1 MKGLIIMK
9 KKKQLK
15 EGEARQAVNPMI
27 ILAVIIIIAAICT
40 YLIPAGEFHR
50 EAVPGSDYQKIDIDS
65 FKFKEGSPIGIFDV
79 FQSFTLGLQS
89 AGSVIFFLL
98 IIGGTFQIVEKTG
111 ALHAGLSNLVR
122 VLKGK
127 ELIMIPASVFIFGLV
142 SAFAACS
149 EEYLAFIPLMYV
161 VCIAAGFDSLTAV
174 ALLMVSSAVGYAGGM
189 TNAFTVGIAQEIAE
203 LPLFSGMG
211 YRFVVFGVMATITSL
226 YLMWH
231 AHKIKKHPDLNTMRE
246 TDLMYA
252 EKLDVEEVEPMT
264 LRQKLSLLI
273 FGLGFAVVAFCVIK
287 LGFYIDEMSAIFL
300 IVGIL
305 VVIVSG
311 MNVNEAADNFVE
323 GCRNMLWAAM
333 IIGMCKAVTNILSDA
348 GIMDT
353 LIYYAGSVL
362 SGLSAKVSACGM
374 FVLQD
379 LLNILIPS
387 GSGQAAITMPF
398 MAPLSD
404 LLGVSRQTA
413 VLAFQMGDAFT
424 NVVTPTSGELMAAL
438 AICHIPYK
446 KWFKFLAP
454 LWGLWAVAACAL
466 LIIAVVI
473 GY

>member
-1 MKGLIIMK
+1 
-9 KKKQLK
+9 
-15 EGEARQAVNPMI
+15 
-27 ILAVIIIIAAICT
+27 
-40 YLIPAGEFHR
+40 
-50 EAVPGSDYQKIDIDS
+50 
-65 FKFKEGSPIGIFDV
+65 
-79 FQSFTLGLQS
+79 
-89 AGSVIFFLL
+89 
-98 IIGGTFQIVEKTG
+98 
-111 ALHAGLSNLVR
+111 
-122 VLKGK
+122 
-127 ELIMIPASVFIFGLV
+127 MIPACVFIFGLV

-149 EEYLAFIPLMYV
+149 EEYLAFIPLMYI

-174 ALLMVSSAVGYAGGM
+174 ALLMVSSAIGYAGGM
-189 TNAFTVGIAQEIAE
+189 TNAFTVGIAQEISE

-211 YRFVVFGVMATITSL
+211 YRFVVFGVMAVITSL
-226 YLMWH
+226 YLMRH
-231 AHKIKKHPDLNTMRE
+231 AHKIKKHPELNTMRE

-264 LRQKLSLLI
+264 ARQKLSLLI
-273 FGLGFAVVAFCVIK
+273 FGLGFVVVAFCVIK

-311 MNVNEAADNFVE
+311 MSVNEAADNFVE
-323 GCRNMLWAAM
+323 GCRNMLWAGL

-353 LIYYAGSVL
+353 LIYYAGTL
-362 SGLSAKVSACGM
+362 LEGLSAKVSACGM

-404 LLGVSRQTA
+404 ILGVSRQTA

-438 AICHIPYK
+438 AICHVPYK

-454 LWGLWAVAACAL
+454 LWGLWAVAACVL
-466 LIIAVVI
+466 LVIAVSI

>member
-1 MKGLIIMK
+1 MK

-15 EGEARQAVNPMI
+15 EGEARQAINPLI
-27 ILAVIIIIAAICT
+27 ILAVILLVASVCT
-40 YLIPAGEFHR
+40 YLIPAGEFDR
-50 EAVPGSDYQKIDIDS
+50 QVIEGSDYAKIDVNS
-65 FKFKEGSPIGIFDV
+65 FKFKEGAPIGIFDI

-127 ELIMIPASVFIFGLV
+127 ELIMIPACVFIFGLV

-149 EEYLAFIPLMYV
+149 EEYLAFIPLMYI

-174 ALLMVSSAVGYAGGM
+174 ALLMVSSAIGYAGGM
-189 TNAFTVGIAQEIAE
+189 TNAFTVGIAQEISE

-211 YRFVVFGVMATITSL
+211 YRFVVFGVMAVITSL
-226 YLMWH
+226 YLMKH
-231 AHKIKKHPDLNTMRE
+231 AHKIKKHPELNTMRE

-264 LRQKLSLLI
+264 GRQKLSLLI
-273 FGLGFAVVAFCVIK
+273 FGLGFVVVAFCVIK

-311 MNVNEAADNFVE
+311 MSVNEAADNFVE
-323 GCRNMLWAAM
+323 GCRNMLWAGL

-353 LIYYAGSVL
+353 LIYYAGTL
-362 SGLSAKVSACGM
+362 LEGLSAKISACGM
-374 FVLQD
+374 FILQD

-404 LLGVSRQTA
+404 ILGVSRQTA

-438 AICHIPYK
+438 AICHVPYK

-454 LWGLWAVAACAL
+454 LWGMWAVAACVL
-466 LIIAVVI
+466 LVIAVSI

>member
-1 MKGLIIMK
+1 MK

-15 EGEARQAVNPMI
+15 EGEVRQAVNPLI
-27 ILAVIIIIAAICT
+27 ILAVILLVAAVCT
-40 YLIPAGEFHR
+40 YLIPAGEFDR
-50 EAVPGSDYQKIDIDS
+50 QVIEGSDYAKIDVNS
-65 FKFKEGSPIGIFDV
+65 FKFKEGAPIGIFDI

-127 ELIMIPASVFIFGLV
+127 ELIMIPACVFIFGLV

-149 EEYLAFIPLMYV
+149 EEYLAFIPLMYI

-174 ALLMVSSAVGYAGGM
+174 ALLMVSSAIGYAGGM
-189 TNAFTVGIAQEIAE
+189 TNAFTVGIAQEISE

-211 YRFVVFGVMATITSL
+211 YRFVVFGVMAVITSL
-226 YLMWH
+226 YLMKH
-231 AHKIKKHPDLNTMRE
+231 AHKIKKHPELNTMRE

-264 LRQKLSLLI
+264 GRQKLSLLI
-273 FGLGFAVVAFCVIK
+273 FGLGFVVVAFCVIK

-311 MNVNEAADNFVE
+311 MSVNEAADNFVE
-323 GCRNMLWAAM
+323 GCRNMLWAGL

-353 LIYYAGSVL
+353 LIYYAGTL
-362 SGLSAKVSACGM
+362 LEGLSAKVSACGM

-404 LLGVSRQTA
+404 ILGVSRQTA

-454 LWGLWAVAACAL
+454 LWGMWAVAACVL
-466 LIIAVVI
+466 LVIAVSI

>member
-1 MKGLIIMK
+1 MK

-27 ILAVIIIIAAICT
+27 ILAVIIILASIAT

-50 EAVPGSDYQKIDIDS
+50 EPMPGTDYQKIDIDS
-65 FKFKEGSPIGIFDV
+65 FKFMEGTPIGIFDI
-79 FQSFTLGLQS
+79 FQSLTLGLQS

-161 VCIAAGFDSLTAV
+161 VCVAAGFDSLTAV
-174 ALLMVSSAVGYAGGM
+174 SLLMVSSAVGYAGGM

-211 YRFVVFGVMATITSL
+211 YRVVVFIVMAVITSL
-226 YLMWH
+226 YLMRH

-264 LRQKLSLLI
+264 GRQKLSLLI
-273 FGLGFAVVAFCVIK
+273 FGLGFAVVAFCVIE

-311 MNVNEAADNFVE
+311 MKVNEAADNFVE

-362 SGLSAKVSACGM
+362 EGLSAKISACGM
-374 FVLQD
+374 FILQD
-379 LLNILIPS
+379 LLNVLIPS

-438 AICHIPYK
+438 AICHVPYK

-454 LWGLWAVAACAL
+454 LWGLWAVAACVL
-466 LIIAVVI
+466 LVIAVSI

>member
-1 MKGLIIMK
+1 MK

-27 ILAVIIIIAAICT
+27 ILEVIIILASIAT

-50 EAVPGSDYQKIDIDS
+50 EPMPGTDYQKIDIDS
-65 FKFKEGSPIGIFDV
+65 FKFMEGTPIGIFDI
-79 FQSFTLGLQS
+79 FQSLTLGLQS

-161 VCIAAGFDSLTAV
+161 VCVAAGFDSLTAV
-174 ALLMVSSAVGYAGGM
+174 SLLMVSSAVGYAGGM

-211 YRFVVFGVMATITSL
+211 YRVVVFIVMAVITSL
-226 YLMWH
+226 YLMRH

-264 LRQKLSLLI
+264 GRQKLSLLI
-273 FGLGFAVVAFCVIK
+273 FGLGFAVVAFCVIE

-311 MNVNEAADNFVE
+311 MKVNEAADNFVE

-362 SGLSAKVSACGM
+362 EGLSAKISACGM
-374 FVLQD
+374 FILQD
-379 LLNILIPS
+379 LLNVLIPS

-438 AICHIPYK
+438 AICHVPYK

-454 LWGLWAVAACAL
+454 LWGLWAVAACVL
-466 LIIAVVI
+466 LVIAVSI

>member
-1 MKGLIIMK
+1 
-9 KKKQLK
+9 
-15 EGEARQAVNPMI
+15 MI
-27 ILAVIIIIAAICT
+27 ILAVIIILASIAT

-50 EAVPGSDYQKIDIDS
+50 EPMPGTDYQKIDIDS
-65 FKFKEGSPIGIFDV
+65 FKFMEGTPIGIFDI
-79 FQSFTLGLQS
+79 FQSLTLGLQS

-161 VCIAAGFDSLTAV
+161 VCVAAGFDSLTAV
-174 ALLMVSSAVGYAGGM
+174 SLLMVSSAVGYAGGM

-211 YRFVVFGVMATITSL
+211 YRVVVFIVMAVITSL
-226 YLMWH
+226 YLMRH

-264 LRQKLSLLI
+264 GRQKLSLLI
-273 FGLGFAVVAFCVIK
+273 FGLGFAVVAFCVIE

-311 MNVNEAADNFVE
+311 MKVNEAADNFVE

-362 SGLSAKVSACGM
+362 EGLSAKISACGM
-374 FVLQD
+374 FILQD
-379 LLNILIPS
+379 LLNVLIPS

-438 AICHIPYK
+438 AICHVPYK

-454 LWGLWAVAACAL
+454 LWGLWAVAACVL
-466 LIIAVVI
+466 LVIAVSI